1 MTSKIEHSEQVTF
14 VNWFRATFPDVLIF
28 AIPNGGHRAMAEGK
42 RLKAEGVVAGVP
54 DLFVPAWGLWIEMKR
69 VIGGRVSPEQDK
81 VAAYLSWCG
90 YTVVFCRGW
99 RAAVEAVEAYRSSA
113 AGK

>member
-1 MTSKIEHSEQVTF
+1 MTSKTEHSEQVTF

-42 RLKAEGVVAGVP
+42 RLRAEGVVAGVP
-54 DLFVPAWGLWIEMKR
+54 DLCVPAWGLWIEMKR
-69 VIGGRVSPEQDK
+69 TIGGRVSPEQDEM
-81 VAAYLSWCG
+81 AAYLSGCG

-99 RAAVEAVEAYRSSA
+99 REAVSAVESYRSS
-113 AGK
+113 GGCK